1 MTSASGVPL
10 VWSAVAIAAAAAGS
24 AALFLLELIAGK
36 ILLPRFGGAPGVWV
50 SCLAFFQVALV
61 AATLYAD
68 RLIRLRRPR
77 LQLAMQAGVFG
88 CAAVVAPLGLV
99 AALSL
104 AGPESPLPLAMLVV
118 VVLALGVGPVFFAVA
133 TLSPIFGHWRSLW
146 PDIARDHGASG
157 QAAYGLYAAGNAG
170 SFAIL
175 AAYPTLIEPLA
186 GIEQQVAAASRLF
199 LSVAVLM
206 LVVGGFTVFFARTA
220 VGLPPRLV
228 AATHGTWKEWLTWA
242 LFAAVPAS
250 WLASVTTHATV
261 EIAPIPLLWVVPLA
275 VYLASFVVV
284 FSSFGRRLQR
294 FEGTALLVT
303 SAVAIWMVAGHT
315 TEPALVVLAVHILT
329 FAIACICIHGLL
341 VDRRP
346 PPERISS
353 FYLAMAVGGACGGL
367 FNALVAPAIFDA
379 HHEFPLAIAAAAGLA
394 PFAMRLRP
402 PMRLATI
409 AMVVALVG
417 GVLMLSYVVLLN
429 PWIWLAVLATAV
441 AVLSVSL
448 AGIERTVAF
457 FALALAMFFV
467 DEATGRVVHRE
478 RTFFGVLRV
487 RDSSNGPSRILMHG
501 GIRHGVQL
509 VSEDTDRRRI
519 PLAYYA
525 EAGPLGS
532 IFRGLDQVDRRTR
545 VGVAGLG
552 IGTVATYARPDDEY
566 VFFEIDPAVARI
578 AENAEWFTYL
588 ADCKGRTRVVIDDA
602 RHALEAEPDG
612 SLDLLV
618 IDAFTGDSVPTHL
631 LTREAFALYARKL
644 HADGVIA
651 LHVSNKYLDFVPVV
665 EAIAADG
672 GWMGVYARDLDV
684 DPEAARIPSEWM
696 ALSRS
701 RSLDAVKAIYANPT
715 SDRWRWQP
723 LNEAPSARPWT
734 DDRTAVIEALLS
746 RIRVVP
752 QPLPQAGR

>member
-1 MTSASGVPL
+1 VTSASGVPL
-10 VWSAVAIAAAAAGS
+10 VWSAVAFAAAAAGS

-77 LQLAMQAGVFG
+77 LQLAMQAAVFAG
-88 CAAVVAPLGLV
+88 AAVVTPLGLMT
-99 AALSL
+99 ALSL
-104 AGPESPLPLAMLVV
+104 ASPESPMPLAMLVV
-118 VVLALGVGPVFFAVA
+118 VVLALGVGPVFFAFA

-146 PDIARDHGASG
+146 PDIAHDPGTGG

-199 LSVAVLM
+199 VAVAVLM
-206 LVVGGFTVFFARTA
+206 LVVGGFTVYFVRGQVA
-220 VGLPPRLV
+220 VPPRPV
-228 AATHGTWKEWLTWA
+228 AASHGTWKEWLAWA

-261 EIAPIPLLWVVPLA
+261 EVAPIPLLWIVPLA

-294 FEGTALLVT
+294 FEGVALLVT

-315 TEPALVVLAVHILT
+315 TEPALVVLTVHILT

-367 FNALVAPAIFDA
+367 WNALVAPAIFDA

-394 PFAMRLRP
+394 PAAMRLRP
-402 PMRLATI
+402 PMKLATI
-409 AMVVALVG
+409 ATVVILVG
-417 GVLMLSYVVLLN
+417 GVLALSYAVLLN
-429 PWIWLAVLATAV
+429 RWVWLGVLAAAV
-441 AVLSVSL
+441 AVPTL
-448 AGIERTVAF
+448 ALVGIERTVAF
-457 FALALAMFFV
+457 FALALATFFV
-467 DEATGRVVHRE
+467 DEATGHVVHRE

-509 VSEDTDRRRI
+509 VSDDPERRRI
-519 PLAYYA
+519 PLSYYA

-532 IFRGLDQVDRRTR
+532 IFRGLESTGRRSR

-552 IGTVATYARPDDEY
+552 IGTVASYARSGDNY
-566 VFFEIDPAVARI
+566 VFFEIDPSVARI

-588 ADCKGRTRVVIDDA
+588 ADCKGRSRVVIDDA
-602 RHALEAEPDG
+602 RHALETEPDG

-631 LTREAFALYARKL
+631 LTQEAFALYARKL
-644 HADGVIA
+644 HPEGMLA

-701 RSLDAVKAIYANPT
+701 LNPIKAIYANPT
-715 SDRWRWQP
+715 SERWRWQP
-723 LNEAPSARPWT
+723 INETPTARPWT

-746 RIRVVP
+746 RSLFAP
-752 QPLPQAGR
+752 QPLPHAVR

>member
-1 MTSASGVPL
+1 MISASGVPRA
-10 VWSAVAIAAAAAGS
+10 WSAVAIAAAASGS
-24 AALFLLELIAGK
+24 AALFFLELIAGK

-68 RLIRLRRPR
+68 RVIRMRRPR
-77 LQLAMQAGVFG
+77 LQLALQAAVFAG
-88 CAAVVAPLGLV
+88 AAVVAPLGLM

-104 AGPESPLPLAMLVV
+104 ASPESPLPLALLVV

-146 PDIARDHGASG
+146 PDIANDQGASG

-186 GIEQQVAAASRLF
+186 GIEQQVAAASRLLF
-199 LSVAVLM
+199 AVAVLM
-206 LVVGGFTVFFARTA
+206 AIVGGFTVYFARGHVLSPAHA
-220 VGLPPRLV
+220 V
-228 AATHGTWKEWLTWA
+228 ATSHGTWKEWLTWS

-261 EIAPIPLLWVVPLA
+261 EVAPIPLLWVVPLA

-294 FEGTALLVT
+294 IEGTALLVT
-303 SAVAIWMVAGHT
+303 SAIAIWMVAADT
-315 TEPALVVLAVHILT
+315 TEPAMVVLACHIVA

-346 PPERISS
+346 PPERLSS

-394 PFAMRLRP
+394 PAAMRLRP
-402 PMRLATI
+402 TMKSAMI
-409 AMVVALVG
+409 ALIIVLVG
-417 GVLMLSYVVLLN
+417 GVLALSYTVLLN
-429 PWIWLAVLATAV
+429 RWIWLAVLATAV
-441 AVLSVSL
+441 AVPSVAL
-448 AGIERTVAF
+448 AGIERTVVF
-457 FALALAMFFV
+457 FALALSLFFV
-467 DEATGRVVHRE
+467 DEATGRVTHRE

-487 RDSSNGPSRILMHG
+487 RDSNNGPSRILMHG

-509 VSEDTDRRRI
+509 VSDDPTRRRI

-532 IFRGLDQVDRRTR
+532 IFRGLETTGRRR
-545 VGVAGLG
+545 HVGVAGLG
-552 IGTVATYARPDDEY
+552 IGTVASYARPGDDY

-578 AENAEWFTYL
+578 AEDTRWFTYL
-588 ADCKGRTRVVIDDA
+588 ADCQGTTRVVIDDA
-602 RHALEAEPDG
+602 RHGLEAESDG

-631 LTREAFALYARKL
+631 LTCEAFALYARKL
-644 HADGVIA
+644 HPDGVLA
-651 LHVSNKYLDFVPVV
+651 LHVSNKYLDFIPVV

-684 DPEAARIPSEWM
+684 DPQAARIPSEWM

-701 RSLDAVKAIYANPT
+701 LDPIKAIYANPT
-715 SDRWRWQP
+715 SQRWRWQP
-723 LNEAPSARPWT
+723 INESPNARPWT
-734 DDRTAVIEALLS
+734 DDRAAVIEALWQRCFGPISLE
-746 RIRVVP
+746 
-752 QPLPQAGR
+752 Q

>member
-1 MTSASGVPL
+1 VTSASGVPL

-24 AALFLLELIAGK
+24 GALFLLELIAGK

-77 LQLAMQAGVFG
+77 LQLAVQAGVFAL
-88 CAAVVAPLGLV
+88 AAVVAPLGLV

-104 AGPESPLPLAMLVV
+104 AGPESPLPLALLVV

-146 PDIARDHGASG
+146 PDIANDQVTGG

-199 LSVAVLM
+199 LAVAVLM
-206 LVVGGFTVFFARTA
+206 LVVGGFTVFFTRRQIA
-220 VGLPPRLV
+220 LPSRPV
-228 AATHGTWKEWLTWA
+228 TSSHGTWSEWLTWA

-261 EIAPIPLLWVVPLA
+261 EVAPIPLLWVVPLA

-294 FEGTALLVT
+294 FEGPALLVT
-303 SAVAIWMVAGHT
+303 SAVAIWMVAADT
-315 TEPALVVLAVHILT
+315 TEPAMVVLAFHIIA
-329 FAIACICIHGLL
+329 FAIACVCIHGLL

-346 PPERISS
+346 PPERLSS

-367 FNALVAPAIFDA
+367 WNALVAPAIFDA

-394 PFAMRLRP
+394 PAAMRLRP
-402 PMRLATI
+402 PIKLVAI
-409 AMVVALVG
+409 AIIVVVVG
-417 GVLMLSYVVLLN
+417 GVLALSYTVLLN
-429 PWIWLAVLATAV
+429 RWIWLAVLALAV
-441 AVLSVSL
+441 AVPAVALV
-448 AGIERTVAF
+448 GIERTVAF
-457 FALALAMFFV
+457 FALALATFFV
-467 DEATGRVVHRE
+467 DEATGHVVHRE

-509 VSEDTDRRRI
+509 VSDDPDRRRI

-532 IFRGLDQVDRRTR
+532 IFRGLEATGQRTR

-552 IGTVATYARPDDEY
+552 IGTVASYARSGDDY

-578 AENAEWFTYL
+578 AEDTRWFTYL

-631 LTREAFALYARKL
+631 LTREAFALYSRKL
-644 HADGVIA
+644 NPDGVLA

-672 GWMGVYARDLDV
+672 GWMGVYARDVDV

-701 RSLDAVKAIYANPT
+701 LDSIKAIYANPT
-715 SDRWRWQP
+715 SERWRWQP
-723 LNEAPSARPWT
+723 VNETPSARPWT

-746 RIRVVP
+746 RFTVTP
-752 QPLPQAGR
+752 QPLPQGVR

>member
-1 MTSASGVPL
+1 MISASGVPL

-50 SCLAFFQVALV
+50 SCLAFFQLALV

-77 LQLAMQAGVFG
+77 LQLAMQAAVFAG
-88 CAAVVAPLGLV
+88 AAIVAPLGLM

-104 AGPESPLPLAMLVV
+104 ASPEFPLPLSMLVV

-146 PDIARDHGASG
+146 PDVAHDHGTGG

-175 AAYPTLIEPLA
+175 AAYPTFIEPLA

-199 LSVAVLM
+199 VSVAILM
-206 LVVGGFTVFFARTA
+206 LVVGGFTVVFARGQVA
-220 VGLPPRLV
+220 LPSTSP
-228 AATHGTWKEWLTWA
+228 AASHGSWKEWLTWA

-261 EIAPIPLLWVVPLA
+261 EVAPIPLLWVVPLA

-284 FSSFGRRLQR
+284 FSSFGRRLQC
-294 FEGTALLVT
+294 FEGAALLVT
-303 SAVAIWMVAGHT
+303 SAVALWMVAADT
-315 TEPALVVLAVHILT
+315 TEPVMVVLACHIIT

-346 PPERISS
+346 PPDRISS
-353 FYLAMAVGGACGGL
+353 FYLAMAIGGACGGL

-394 PFAMRLRP
+394 PVALRLRP
-402 PMRLATI
+402 AMKFATI
-409 AMVVALVG
+409 AVVVILVG
-417 GVLMLSYVVLLN
+417 GVLVLSYTVLLN
-429 PWIWLAVLATAV
+429 RWIWLAVLASAV
-441 AVLSVSL
+441 AVPAATLV
-448 AGIERTVAF
+448 GIERTVAF
-457 FALALAMFFV
+457 FALALATFLV

-487 RDSSNGPSRILMHG
+487 RDSNNGPSRILMHG

-509 VSEDTDRRRI
+509 VSDDPDRRRI

-532 IFRGLDQVDRRTR
+532 IFRGLEAAGRRAR

-552 IGTVATYARPDDEY
+552 IGTVASYARPGDEY

-578 AENAEWFTYL
+578 AENARWFTYL
-588 ADCKGRTRVVIDDA
+588 ADCKGQTRLVIDDA
-602 RHALEAEPDG
+602 RHALESEPDG
-612 SLDLLV
+612 ALDLLV

-631 LTREAFALYARKL
+631 LTREAFALYSRKL
-644 HADGVIA
+644 GPGGVLA
-651 LHVSNKYLDFVPVV
+651 LHVSNKYLDFIPVV
-665 EAIAADG
+665 EAIAAG
-672 GWMGVYARDLDV
+672 GDWMGVYARDIDV
-684 DPEAARIPSEWM
+684 DPAAARIPSEWM

-701 RSLDAVKAIYANPT
+701 LDSVKAIYANPT
-715 SDRWRWQP
+715 SDRWRWRP
-723 LNEAPSARPWT
+723 LNETPTARPWT
-734 DDRTAVIEALLS
+734 DDRTAVIEALWQRCFGQLS
-746 RIRVVP
+746 
-752 QPLPQAGR
+752 L

>member
-10 VWSAVAIAAAAAGS
+10 VWNAVAIAAAAAGS
-24 AALFLLELIAGK
+24 AALFLLELVAGK

-77 LQLAMQAGVFG
+77 LQLAMQAGVFA

-99 AALSL
+99 VALSL

-118 VVLALGVGPVFFAVA
+118 VVLALGAGPVFFAVA
-133 TLSPIFGHWRSLW
+133 TLAPIFGHWRSLW
-146 PDIARDHGASG
+146 PDIASDQGTGG

-186 GIEQQVAAASRLF
+186 GIEQQVAAVSRLF
-199 LSVAVLM
+199 LAVAVLM
-206 LVVGGFTVFFARTA
+206 LVVGGFTVFFARGNVA
-220 VGLPPRLV
+220 LPPV
-228 AATHGTWKEWLTWA
+228 PIASSHGTWKEWLTWA

-261 EIAPIPLLWVVPLA
+261 EVAPIPLLWVVPLA

-284 FSSFGRRLQR
+284 FSSFGRRLKR
-294 FEGTALLVT
+294 YEGVALLVT
-303 SAVAIWMVAGHT
+303 SAVAIWMVAADT
-315 TEPALVVLAVHILT
+315 TEPAMVVLAFHIIA
-329 FAIACICIHGLL
+329 FAIACVCIHGLL

-394 PFAMRLRP
+394 PAAMRLRS
-402 PMRLATI
+402 PMRLGAI
-409 AMVVALVG
+409 AMIVVLVG
-417 GVLMLSYVVLLN
+417 GVLGLSYVVLLN
-429 PWIWLAVLATAV
+429 RWIWLAVLVAAV
-441 AVLSVSL
+441 AVPALAA
-448 AGIERTVAF
+448 AGIERTALF
-457 FALALAMFFV
+457 FALALATFFV
-467 DEATGRVVHRE
+467 DEATGRVVFRE

-509 VSEDTDRRRI
+509 VSDDPDRRRI

-525 EAGPLGS
+525 DAGPLGS
-532 IFRGLDQVDRRTR
+532 IFRGLDRVGRRGR

-552 IGTVATYARPDDEY
+552 IGTVASYARPGDEY

-578 AENAEWFTYL
+578 AEDTRWFTFL
-588 ADCKGRTRVVIDDA
+588 ADCKGRTRVVVNDA
-602 RHALEAEPDG
+602 RRALEHEADG

-631 LTREAFALYARKL
+631 LTLEAFALYGKKL
-644 HADGVIA
+644 HPEGVLA

-684 DPEAARIPSEWM
+684 DSEAARIPSEWM
-696 ALSRS
+696 ALSL
-701 RSLDAVKAIYANPT
+701 SLDPIKAIYANPT

-723 LNEAPSARPWT
+723 MRETTSTAPWT

-746 RIRVVP
+746 RLVGPP
-752 QPLPQAGR
+752 QPSAGSPR